1 MATHGHCFSF
11 KLKVSGLIFR
21 QEIGG
26 EVFYR
31 NGILCPRRRRVCGI
45 VDVIDILGRSSL
57 QIHVLRPFFPFFFFS
72 PFFFFLNSFFFFFV
86 FFSFFFFLFPLFSS
100 TSLSFIYFPTFPF
113 HSFSPFSL
121 YFFLLFFLSFDGGI
135 LGWVSAGSREGG
147 FRDKN

>member
-72 PFFFFLNSFFFFFV
+72 PFFFFLNPFFFFFV